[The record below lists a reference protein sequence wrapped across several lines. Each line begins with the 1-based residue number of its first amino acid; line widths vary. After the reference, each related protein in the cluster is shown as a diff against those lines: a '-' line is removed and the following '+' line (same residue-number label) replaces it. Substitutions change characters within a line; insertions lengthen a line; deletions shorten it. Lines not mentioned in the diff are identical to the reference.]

1 MVDPGCWLEQEHSLT
16 VVAGD
21 PDAKLSLLTA
31 ERDFADAAQAGPE
44 TASLLQ
50 HGPAKGHV
58 GADEV
63 ADGTAVGSGAPMG
76 ASHDPIELGRKPG
89 WPACF
94 PIGGDGAAHADDL
107 GIAVM
112 ASKPFDPVRG
122 GPGVIVQEGDHLP
135 SSVTDC
141 GVTGARQALRFFVGD
156 DLQLQ
161 IWGQSGQFLASSIK
175 EGLGVIHDDHG
186 LARGNG
192 LRLH

>member
-1 MVDPGCWLEQEHSLT
+1 VVDPGRWLEQEHSLT

-21 PDAKLSLLTA
+21 SDAKLGLLTA

-44 TASLLQ
+44 TPGLLQ
-50 HGPAKGHV
+50 IGPAEGHV

-94 PIGGDGAAHADDL
+94 PIGGDGAAHADDVR
-107 GIAVM
+107 IAVIV
-112 ASKPFDPVRG
+112 SQPFDPVRG
-122 GPGVIVQEGDHLP
+122 GSGVIIQKGDYLS

-141 GVTGARQALRFFVGD
+141 GVAGARQALLSFVAD

-161 IWGQSGQFLASSIK
+161 IWGHSGQFLASSIK
-175 EGLGVIHDDHG
+175 KVLGVIHDDHG